1 MSLSVLAQID
11 LFRILQRSGCSLMLH
26 DQIFNWVVHWSQKTP
41 VLLSGTTVTC
51 NKRAVF
57 LKKLTTLLDMKCH
70 QPIIKTVES
79 QFNHRKISVPVFSF
93 VDQAV
98 SLLTSDLLTPEYL
111 IDGYAI
117 FSGTRCQHFWNPA
130 SIDDSDTMS
139 IPTQTDPKQKTSDIH
154 SSYLFQSAVSRF
166 CSKPNHIP
174 VPVIIGYGKA
184 NLSRQGD
191 LAVAPLIFTFGF
203 YKSRWRHKSSF

>member
-1 MSLSVLAQID
+1 
-11 LFRILQRSGCSLMLH
+11 
-26 DQIFNWVVHWSQKTP
+26 
-41 VLLSGTTVTC
+41 
-51 NKRAVF
+51 
-57 LKKLTTLLDMKCH
+57 MKCH

-139 IPTQTDPKQKTSDIH
+139 IPTPTDPMQKISDIH
-154 SSYLFQSAVSRF
+154 SSYLFGQPFPVSAQNPIIF
-166 CSKPNHIP
+166 QFTTKPTSVDKETWPLHHLFSHLDSTR
-174 VPVIIGYGKA
+174 VAGVISHPSSAFLAICLTFLLGWTRIRRQTKDQ
-184 NLSRQGD
+184 LSI
-191 LAVAPLIFTFGF
+191 VCV
-203 YKSRWRHKSSF
+203 